1 MVKLKLFSRIVVLLF
16 FVLFIHQYFVFF
28 NESSFVEIIDHGN
41 PGYDSFSEKTKTKNT
56 PPDFCK
62 NKKDKVMFLK
72 NMKVAS
78 TTLDSILL
86 RIAFHYHKY
95 EVPRNLQT
103 IKEDVEK
110 SFTNYGFLLDHTPL
124 DYLEDFHK
132 LFPKTE
138 FVWLSSVR
146 SPGSQII
153 SWIQYSKR
161 MNMYSQKQIDK
172 TLQTTKNRSLQG
184 LTLGD
189 GHMSYFI
196 LSSCHKFGTFGYKFE
211 KCAREVVDE
220 FDLIIPVER
229 FNEGLVA
236 LHKMTCLPLSDF
248 AYIKRLHHTEKFHLS
263 KENIS
268 AILSFHEDDIFYHEY
283 ASKKFDIFFDKLQ
296 RSYCNS
302 VNCSQEV
309 EQLLQENE
317 KLETDCGFRVSTFVE
332 KKQTYTLDFEKMQH
346 DFNLAL
352 KCLPFA
358 IERKNLHLIDRYNE
372 IIRQNGSSDF
382 AKTFVPLWLDTVK
395 ESSSIF

>member
-1 MVKLKLFSRIVVLLF
+1 MVKFKLFSRIVVLLF
-16 FVLFIHQYFVFF
+16 FVLFIHQYFIFF
-28 NESSFVEIIDHGN
+28 NESSFVEITDRRN
-41 PGYDSFSEKTKTKNT
+41 PGYDSFSEKTKTENT
-56 PPDFCK
+56 PQDFCI
-62 NKKDKVMFLK
+62 NNKDKVMFLK

-103 IKEDVEK
+103 IKEDVKK

-124 DYLEDFHK
+124 DNLEDFRK
-132 LFPKTE
+132 LFPKSE

-146 SPGSQII
+146 SPESQII
-153 SWIQYSKR
+153 SWIQYSNR

-184 LTLGD
+184 LTYGD

-248 AYIKRLHHTEKFHLS
+248 AYVKRLHHSEKFQLS
-263 KENIS
+263 TENIS
-268 AILSFHEDDIFYHEY
+268 AILKFHEDDIFYHEY
-283 ASKKFDIFFDKLQ
+283 ASKKFDAFFEEFQKN
-296 RSYCNS
+296 YCHS

-309 EQLLQENE
+309 ELLLIENK
-317 KLETDCGFRVSTFVE
+317 KLEHDCGFRVSNFVG
-332 KKQTYTLDFEKMQH
+332 KRQTYTLDFEKMQH
-346 DFNLAL
+346 DFYLAL

-358 IERKNLHLIDRYNE
+358 IERKNLHLINRYNE

-382 AKTFVPLWLDTVK
+382 AKTFVPLWLETIK
-395 ESSSIF
+395 ENTSVF